1 MVRKNPSA
9 GSFIATKEHRRF
21 KEFANAVRKHR
32 YIGLCYGRAG
42 VGKTLSARRYARWDK
57 AISLLTNWGPR
68 KDSDFDVYAALARS
82 RAVFFTPSVGSN
94 FREMRKDLRLL
105 MSRVDICIEHH
116 FETSNPNKV
125 SDAGPEYGKKYVQL
139 LIVDEAERL
148 SVQSLE
154 YLRDLFDQYGIGLVL
169 IGMPG
174 IEKQLS
180 RYAQLYSRVGFA
192 HQYRPL
198 GNEELKFVLTKR
210 WKKLGFGIE
219 DTEFSDAQAVA
230 SIIRITGGNFR
241 LLQRLLIQIERVL
254 KINDLGT
261 ISDEVVEAARSTLV
275 IGTT

>member
-1 MVRKNPSA
+1 MVRNRPSA

-21 KEFANAVRKHR
+21 NEFANAVRKHR

-57 AISLLTNWGPR
+57 AIDLLTNWGPR
-68 KDSDFDVYAALARS
+68 EDSDLEVYASLARS

-94 FREMRKDLRLL
+94 FREMKKDLRHI
-105 MSRVDICIEHH
+105 MSRVDICIEQHL
-116 FETSNPNKV
+116 EAKKPDKV
-125 SDAGPEYGKKYVQL
+125 MIMGPEYGKKYVQL

-154 YLRDLFDQYGIGLVL
+154 YLRDLFDQDGIGLIL

-180 RYAQLYSRVGFA
+180 RYAQLYSRVGFS

-198 GNEELKFVLTKR
+198 GNEELRFVLTRR
-210 WKKLGFGIE
+210 WKNLGFGLE

-230 SIIRITGGNFR
+230 AIVRIAGGSFR

-254 KINDLGT
+254 KINDLST
-261 ISDEVVEAARSTLV
+261 ISDDVVEAARSTLV
-275 IGTT
+275 IGAT